1 MLRPAPLLHVTL
13 HVTLRAAL
21 LVAMAGLAVPA
32 LAHDYPTSDRVVF
45 VQACMRD
52 NPGPHYEMV
61 NKCSCVIDTL
71 ARDLAYDDFVS
82 MSTVTNANSIG
93 GERGS
98 YIRDTETLQE
108 QIRNFRKLQ
117 ADAKKSCMIG
127 VGPR

>member
-1 MLRPAPLLHVTL
+1 MLHPAPLLHVA
-13 HVTLRAAL
+13 LRATL
-21 LVAMAGLAVPA
+21 LVAALGLAVPA
-32 LAHDYPTSDRVVF
+32 SAHDYPTSDRVVF

-71 ARDLAYDDFVS
+71 ARELAYDDFVS

-98 YIRDTETLQE
+98 YIRDTESLQE
-108 QIRNFRKLQ
+108 QIRTFRKLQ

-127 VGPR
+127 VGISPR

>member
-1 MLRPAPLLHVTL
+1 MPHAASAC
-13 HVTLRAAL
+13 RAAL
-21 LVAMAGLAVPA
+21 LIAAAAFAMPLW
-32 LAHDYPTSDRVVF
+32 AHDYPTSDRVVF

-52 NPGPHYEMV
+52 NPGPHYEML

-71 ARDLAYDDFVS
+71 ARDLPFDDFVG

-98 YIRDTETLQE
+98 YIRDTESLQE
-108 QIRNFRKLQ
+108 QIRAFRKLQ

>member
-1 MLRPAPLLHVTL
+1 MLHT
-13 HVTLRAAL
+13 TLRAAL
-21 LVAMAGLAVPA
+21 FAAVAGLAIPA
-32 LAHDYPTSDRVVF
+32 SAHDYPTSDRVVF

-71 ARDLAYDDFVS
+71 ARELAYDDFVS

-98 YIRDTETLQE
+98 YIRDTESLQE

-117 ADAKKSCMIG
+117 SDAKKSCMIG
-127 VGPR
+127 VGISPR